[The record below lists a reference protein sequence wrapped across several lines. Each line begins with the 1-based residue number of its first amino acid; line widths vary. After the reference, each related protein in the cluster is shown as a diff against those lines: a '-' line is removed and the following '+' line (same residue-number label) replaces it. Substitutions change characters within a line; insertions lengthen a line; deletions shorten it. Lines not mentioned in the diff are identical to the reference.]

1 MSVPL
6 IRRVYKAE
14 LSREIARQHAFNAVA
29 FRDMAKR
36 HAERLRNRAD
46 LAKRRLA
53 ARAEAEPRS

>member
-1 MSVPL
+1 MSGPL
-6 IRRVYKAE
+6 VHQVYKAE

-29 FRDMAKR
+29 FRDLAQR

-53 ARAEAEPRS
+53 ARAQTEPRS